1 MEDQP
6 MEEKFTESPLEWT
19 DQWENPEYNSQ
30 TFPGHWGAMDT
41 RGRVHVAPS
50 YNDAARIVREHNAAE
65 SSNRYVLVVKKRIAV
80 SEEFQNTL
88 GCPKA
93 FEYWHPM
100 ER

>member
-6 MEEKFTESPLEWT
+6 QKEKFPISALEWT
-19 DQWENPEYNSQ
+19 DQWANSEYYSQ

-41 RGRVHVAPS
+41 MGRVHVAPS
-50 YNDAARIVREHNAAE
+50 YNDAARIVREHNAAGSIE
-65 SSNRYVLVVKKRIAV
+65 QYVLVIKKRVVV
-80 SEEFQNTL
+80 SEELQNTL

-100 ER
+100 GR